1 MKKQYK
7 NPRSDL
13 AQKNARLLKYVFLIV
28 FAMIGL
34 AYTSVPLYN
43 IFCRV
48 TGWGGTTQ
56 IAEALPAPEE
66 IIDRTVTVRFDAN
79 TARDL
84 PWTFKPELQSIDVKL
99 GERGFINFIAGNKL
113 NNPSAG
119 TAVFNV
125 TPLKAGKYFHKIQC
139 FCFDEQILQ
148 AGQTVN
154 MPVLFYVDP
163 AMHADKNLDDVTVIT
178 LSYSFFPTDSE
189 DLQAA
194 LEEFY
199 ETQTVPNTQ

>member
-1 MKKQYK
+1 M
-7 NPRSDL
+7 
-13 AQKNARLLKYVFLIV
+13 V
-28 FAMIGL
+28 GL
-34 AYTSVPLYN
+34 AYASVPLYD

-56 IAEALPAPEE
+56 VADALPSESE
-66 IIDRTVTVRFDAN
+66 IINRVITVRFDAN

-84 PWTFKPELQSIDVKL
+84 PWSFNPELQSIDVRL
-99 GERGFINFIAGNKL
+99 GERGFVNYISKNKASI
-113 NNPSAG
+113 PTAG

-163 AMHADKNLDDVTVIT
+163 ALHEDENLNDVTTIT
-178 LSYSFFPTDSE
+178 LSYSFFKTDSE
-189 DLQAA
+189 ALDTA
-194 LEEFY
+194 LEAFY
-199 ETQTVPNTQ
+199 ESQPIPVTQ